1 MSDRRPRVLVIDDE
15 RHIRTL
21 LCELLSLWGCEAD
34 AAADGGEGLALLGRN
49 RYDLILTD
57 HLMPGLRGLDVVEAV
72 RQNDPQVGIIML
84 TASPEVDW
92 APERL
97 GITLLRKPLHIGGLE
112 TAVRRALGGGAGM
125 PAAQA
130 GR

>member
-15 RHIRTL
+15 RHIRAL
-21 LCELLSLWGCEAD
+21 LCELLALWGCEAD

-72 RQNDPQVGIIML
+72 RRSDPRVGIIML
-84 TASPEVDW
+84 TASPEVDG
-92 APERL
+92 ARERL
-97 GITLLRKPLHIGGLE
+97 GVTLLRKPLQIGGLE
-112 TAVRRALGGGAGM
+112 TAVRRALGGPAGT
-125 PAAQA
+125 PAGQA